1 MPKDD
6 SPTAKQQR
14 APLPESLKGQLNTF
28 RGQLWRVKV
37 AEAILAGCFGL
48 LFSYLLVFGL
58 DRLWA
63 TPPLVRLT
71 ILIGG
76 TSFFV
81 FFAPY
86 WIHRWVFGHRREDQ
100 LARLIAR
107 KFPRLGDRLL
117 GVVELQNQEE
127 SKESLSPALRNAAMR
142 SVASQAKGRKFEKAL
157 PNARHR
163 SWSLVVL
170 ATFAIAGAALVLVP
184 KVGMNALKRWLLPLS
199 DTPRYTFTKID
210 PFAAEIIVPRGEPF
224 EIELTL
230 SSDSD
235 KRPPHGTARFGIQ
248 DPVKSP
254 LRANRSYLFS
264 FPGQA
269 EDGTVSIQ
277 IGDARQAVRVIP
289 TTRPT
294 IGSVSANVTY
304 PEYLELKNKRLDLRA
319 GSMSVVVGSQI
330 SLEANTIENRALDLG
345 TLTVRI
351 LPKLSARDAFDDL
364 EADPTSPDEASVEE
378 SLPTEPETFA
388 LRIVGTAMSSPPIVI
403 GDTPTE
409 LQLNWRD
416 SYGLDDDGGHRVRV
430 EPLEDQSPT
439 AYLQGVERQLVMLAT
454 DTVSFEILTEDDFG
468 VREIG
473 YEWAGQFTK
482 PTDET
487 PSRGDRVL
495 KKGAPDLRRVS
506 ERVEFSP
513 FALEIQPQ
521 KLVVRAFVKDYFPG
535 RGRIYSEPITVFILT
550 KDEQAQLL
558 KQQFDRIIGELEDAA
573 RREQNN
579 FDENRR
585 LEQEAPEELQG
596 DPSQER
602 LEQQEAKEAENVE
615 KMEELS
621 ERMEQ
626 LLSDALRNG
635 EVDSETMQKMAEAMQ
650 NMQELSQQD
659 MPQVE
664 KELRESQDDRSTPE
678 QAKKD
683 LQEAIEEQA
692 KVLEKMRKTIE
703 SANEAN
709 ENFEASTFIN
719 RLRRAASEE
728 NGIASTLVKAIEAD
742 RGVSTIAGLTIEE
755 LDPADQRIVGEL
767 SMQQRRTASDV
778 RWIQEDLGHFY
789 ARTQKEEHKELMEA
803 MQTSQI
809 DSGLEE
815 TREKIAVNRTFEA
828 IGRAKK
834 WAAKLTEWA
843 DILDP
848 PKDPSAGGGEGEGGD
863 NQGLDDNDFEFMLK
877 IMKMI
882 QTEQDIRARTRALEQ
897 LRRTLHLQ
905 DAPKDDNLR

>member
-1 MPKDD
+1 MPQDD

-28 RGQLWRVKV
+28 RSQLWRVKA

-63 TPPLVRLT
+63 TPPLVRLA

-76 TSFFV
+76 TSLFV

-117 GVVELQNQEE
+117 GVVELQSQEE
-127 SKESLSPALRNAAMR
+127 SKDSLSPALRNAAMR

-163 SWSLVVL
+163 SWSLAVI

-184 KVGMNALKRWLLPLS
+184 KAGMNALKRWLLPLS

-210 PFAAEIIVPRGEPF
+210 PFAAEIIVPHGEPF

-235 KRPPHGTARFGIQ
+235 KRPPNGSARFGIQ

-254 LRANRSYLFS
+254 LLANRSYLFS

-277 IGDARQAVRVIP
+277 IGDARHAIRVIP

-304 PEYLELKNKRLDLRA
+304 PEYLELKDKRLDLRA
-319 GSMSVVVGSQI
+319 GSMSVVVGSQV
-330 SLEANTIENRALDLG
+330 SLQAKTIENRELDFG

-351 LPKLSARDAFDDL
+351 LPKLSARDVFDDL
-364 EADPTSPDEASVEE
+364 DGELSSPEEVIEEE
-378 SLPTEPETFA
+378 SPPTDPETFS

-403 GDTPTE
+403 GDAPTE

-416 SYGLDDDGGHRVRV
+416 SYGLDDEGGHRVRV

-439 AYLQGVERQLVMLAT
+439 AYIQGVERQLVMLAT

-487 PSRGDRVL
+487 PSRGHRVL

-506 ERVEFSP
+506 ETVEFSP

-521 KLVVRAFVKDYFPG
+521 KLVMRAFVEDYFPG
-535 RGRIYSEPITVFILT
+535 RGRLYSEPITVYILT

-558 KQQFDRIIGELEDAA
+558 KQFDRIIGELEDAA

-585 LEQEAPEELQG
+585 LEQEDAEDLQ
-596 DPSQER
+596 DEPNQER
-602 LEQQEAKEAENVE
+602 LEQQESKEGENVE

-621 ERMEQ
+621 ERMEK

-635 EVDSETMQKMAEAMQ
+635 EVGSETMQKMAEAMQ

-664 KELRESQDDRSTPE
+664 QELREAQDDRSTPE

-683 LQEAIEEQA
+683 LQEAIEEQE

-709 ENFEASTFIN
+709 EKFEASTFIN

-728 NGIASTLVKAIEAD
+728 NGIAATLVKAIEAD
-742 RGVSTIAGLTIEE
+742 RGESTIVGLSIEE

-803 MQTSQI
+803 MRTSQI

-815 TREKIAVNRTFEA
+815 TREKIAMNRTFEA

-848 PKDPSAGGGEGEGGD
+848 PKDSSAGGGDGEGGND
-863 NQGLDDNDFEFMLK
+863 QGLDDNDFEFMLK

-905 DAPKDDNLR
+905 DAPKDDKLR